1 MKGIFITLLFL
12 STFVAAS
19 AQVPDSTSIMGLR
32 ALSLESQGVNSSV
45 LSELFTY
52 RDSLVIDKR
61 KWSVK
66 YDSLLQDTL
75 RVTRVERALAAVDAA
90 LWSYSTNPSAPL
102 YTMAKRA
109 FDACLDLPLASENYN
124 RELNAI
130 MLEVAINENDYAMAY
145 SLQNKIHAANYA
157 DWKSEK
163 ELEELRNDS
172 MLNEGRSS
180 LQSSQS
186 ALKSMSDTAMQWHL
200 IAMAAILL
208 FVVLVVVF
216 FISKNR
222 WNKQRS
228 QLSNQASDKSEEE
241 ALVHKLEAARREIQE
256 LKQVAKKT
264 LEVTVVDAEVA
275 PVPQGKSL
283 SAEEVAEWN
292 NQVQSV
298 LAKIK
303 THCEA
308 GKNSMAVPTYMSI
321 INDVTRL
328 GAQVN
333 KKSEEWIQ
341 VLSRK

>member
-1 MKGIFITLLFL
+1 
-12 STFVAAS
+12 
-19 AQVPDSTSIMGLR
+19 MGLR
-32 ALSLESQGVNSSV
+32 ALSLEAQGVNSSV

-52 RDSLVIDKR
+52 HDSLVIDKR

-75 RVTRVERALAAVDAA
+75 RVTPVERALAAVDAA

-102 YTMAKRA
+102 YTMAKGVFQA
-109 FDACLDLPLASENYN
+109 WLDLSVVNENYE

-157 DWKSEK
+157 DWKSET
-163 ELEELRNDS
+163 ESAALRTDS
-172 MLNEGRSS
+172 LLNEGRSS

-222 WNKQRS
+222 WNKQRN
-228 QLSNQASDKSEEE
+228 QLSTQVSDKSEEE
-241 ALVHKLEAARREIQE
+241 ALVNKLEAARREIQE

-264 LEVTVVDAEVA
+264 LEVPVVAEVA
-275 PVPQGKSL
+275 PLPQGKSL
-283 SAEEVAEWN
+283 SAEEVADWN
-292 NQVQSV
+292 NQVQAV

>member
-12 STFVAAS
+12 STFVAANP
-19 AQVPDSTSIMGLR
+19 QVPDSTSIMGLR

-45 LSELFTY
+45 LSELFTC

-61 KWSVK
+61 KWSLK

-75 RVTRVERALAAVDAA
+75 RVTGVERALASVDAA
-90 LWSYSTNPSAPL
+90 LWSYSANPSVPL
-102 YTMAKRA
+102 YTIAKRVFEA
-109 FDACLDLPLASENYN
+109 SLDLPLDSETYK

-130 MLEVAINENDYAMAY
+130 MLEIAVTENDYAMAY

-157 DWKSEK
+157 DWKSET
-163 ELEELRNDS
+163 ESAALRTDS
-172 MLNEGRSS
+172 LLNESRSS

-186 ALKSMSDTAMQWHL
+186 GLKSMSDTAMQWHL
-200 IAMAAILL
+200 IAMAAILFL
-208 FVVLVVVF
+208 VVIVVVF

-264 LEVTVVDAEVA
+264 LEVPVVVAEVA

-292 NQVQSV
+292 NQVQAV

-303 THCEA
+303 SHCEA

-341 VLSRK
+341 VLSSK